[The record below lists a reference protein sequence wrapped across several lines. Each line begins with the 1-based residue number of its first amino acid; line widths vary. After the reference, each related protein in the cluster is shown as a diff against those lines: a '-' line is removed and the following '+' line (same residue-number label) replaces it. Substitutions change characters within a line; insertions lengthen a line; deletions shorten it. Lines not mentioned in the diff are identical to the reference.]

1 MPARRCQRVR
11 FSIFLCFFLRMRL
24 RRFLISE
31 PMRGA
36 TLPAPSRPTPT
47 GPGPNMPWGQGSTPL
62 KDVLQTMKKNKYKF
76 PNNIEFEYEGDPVT
90 EVTKCL
96 QLCKEM
102 LA

>member
-1 MPARRCQRVR
+1 M
-11 FSIFLCFFLRMRL
+11 
-24 RRFLISE
+24 
-31 PMRGA
+31 
-36 TLPAPSRPTPT
+36 
-47 GPGPNMPWGQGSTPL
+47 L
-62 KDVLQTMKKNKYKF
+62 KLVQKNKYKF